1 VHQRKQQ
8 PAVARGALSRGLD
21 RGAVFWPDMRW
32 PVLKGLARV
41 SSTIWLL
48 GKGAMTRRSR
58 QAGAVLV
65 VVAAVLGINEAA
77 TKGWAQ
83 AMTSATATTTTGM
96 ASGAPATPTS
106 SVGPT
111 SSPFLGSVPPGKA
124 TSEVL
129 RVSIAD
135 AIERGLRFNLG
146 ILLSEQSSQSARGA
160 RWLAL
165 SHLLPKL
172 NTGTTETRQ
181 QINLEALGFPP
192 ALVQA
197 FPGFPIIVGPFN
209 TFDARVFLTAPVL
222 NLQSVHQVHAASE
235 NVRAAEYTYQ
245 DARNLVVLV
254 VGNAYLLANSGQ
266 ARVESAQ
273 ADVNTA
279 QALYQQ
285 AVDRFHAGLSPQID
299 QLRAQVEFKSRQE
312 ELLAAQNAFATDKL
326 NLARVIGLPGGQE
339 FVLTS
344 KNPYAPLEGITVGQA
359 LAEAYENRPDYKAAS
374 AQVQAAEQ
382 SRRAIVAERLP
393 SVSFDANFGDIGLS
407 VGNSHETFAVAG
419 TLNIP
424 VFQGGRIRGELIQAD
439 AQLKQ
444 AQDQLENL
452 HAQIDYDVRT
462 AVMNLNTAAA
472 QVKVAQSNVS
482 LAEQTLQ
489 QARDR
494 FAAGVTDNIEVLQA
508 EDALANARE
517 AYISSL
523 YQHNLAKV
531 SLARAVGVAQR
542 AVMRYLGGK

>member
-1 VHQRKQQ
+1 
-8 PAVARGALSRGLD
+8 
-21 RGAVFWPDMRW
+21 M
-32 PVLKGLARV
+32 
-41 SSTIWLL
+41 I
-48 GKGAMTRRSR
+48 RRSR
-58 QAGAVLV
+58 QAKALLA
-65 VVAAVLGINEAA
+65 VVAAMLSVHV
-77 TKGWAQ
+77 
-83 AMTSATATTTTGM
+83 SATEGRAQTMSSTTISTTSM
-96 ASGAPATPTS
+96 ASGAPATPTPSVSAS
-106 SVGPT
+106 SN
-111 SSPFLGSVPPGKA
+111 PFLGSVPSGKA
-124 TSEVL
+124 TSQVL
-129 RVSIAD
+129 RLSLAD

-146 ILLSEQSSQSARGA
+146 TLLSEQSSQSARGA

-172 NTGTTETRQ
+172 NTATSETRQ
-181 QINLEALGFPP
+181 EINLEALGFP
-192 ALVQA
+192 AQE
-197 FPGFPIIVGPFN
+197 FPGFPVVVGPFN
-209 TFDARVFLTAPVL
+209 TFDARASLTAPVF

-235 NVRAAEYTYQ
+235 DVRAAQYTYQ

-266 ARVESAQ
+266 ARVQSAD

-279 QALYQQ
+279 QALYDQ

-299 QLRAQVEFKSRQE
+299 QLRAQVELKSRQE
-312 ELLAAQNAFATDKL
+312 ELLAAQDAFATDKL
-326 NLARVIGLPGGQE
+326 NLARVVGLPGGQQ

-344 KNPYAPLEGITVGQA
+344 KNPYAPLEGITVGRA
-359 LAEAYENRPDYKAAS
+359 LTEAYENRPDYKAAK

-382 SRRAIVAERLP
+382 SRRAIAAERLP

-424 VFQGGRIRGELIQAD
+424 VFQGGRIHGELIQAD

-444 AQDQLENL
+444 ARDQLENL
-452 HAQIDYDVRT
+452 NAQIDYDVRT
-462 AVMNLNTAAA
+462 AVLNLNTAAA
-472 QVKVAQSNVS
+472 QVKVAQSNVD

-494 FAAGVTDNIEVLQA
+494 FAAGVTDNIEVVQA
-508 EDALANARE
+508 QDALANARE

-531 SLARAVGVAQR
+531 SLARAVGVAEQ